1 MTPCSRLS
9 SAPQHRAKGAR
20 TEVIAPTLRA
30 IWLMLLGL
38 PVLLAIAVLAPSL
51 WIVSGIWIGVLVGA
65 MLTDLAL
72 APRRAAMKVSISPPP
87 VLYMNSTDPVEITLS
102 APTGPLPRRVE
113 ALLETN
119 SHIEQPN
126 ATIVQGWAG
135 REHAFTRTLRA
146 VRRGNGRLERLWLHW
161 TGPLGLVRI
170 KRVEP
175 LDVEIPVTPNTRWVQ
190 EEAVRIYTRDADFG
204 VKMQIDRGDGSEF
217 DALREFSTGM
227 DRRAI
232 DWKQSARHRQL
243 LAKEFRTE
251 RNHNIVFAFDTGR
264 LMCEPL
270 GGVPKIDRAIN
281 AALLLAYVS
290 LRSGDKTA
298 LFGFD
303 AQPTVTSNVLSGVG
317 AFPHMQRLASQLDYS
332 AEEANYTLALTS
344 LASRL
349 ERRSLVVL
357 FTDFVDTI
365 SAEMMLENVKR
376 LLDRHLVIFACFED
390 EQLAEMIEA
399 EPVTAD
405 LVSRAV
411 IADGLL
417 KERELVLRKLER
429 LGVQVIETRPER
441 FSADLVS
448 RYLDIKRR
456 EML

>member
-1 MTPCSRLS
+1 M
-9 SAPQHRAKGAR
+9 
-20 TEVIAPTLRA
+20 IAPTLRA

-38 PVLLAIAVLAPSL
+38 PVLLLVAVSAPGLWVISGGWIAI
-51 WIVSGIWIGVLVGA
+51 IFGA
-65 MLTDLAL
+65 MLVDIAL
-72 APRRAAMKVSISPPP
+72 APRRGAVAVEVDAPP
-87 VLYMNSTDPVEITLS
+87 VLYMNSEDDVSITVT
-102 APTGPLPRRVE
+102 AQRGPLPQRVN

-119 SHIEQPN
+119 AHIAAPN
-126 ATIVQGWAG
+126 AAILKGWTG
-135 REHAFTRTLRA
+135 RSHTLVRTLQP
-146 VRRGNGRLERLWLHW
+146 VRRGKGELKRLWLDW
-161 TGPLGLVRI
+161 TGPLGLA
-170 KRVEP
+170 RVKQVEE
-175 LDVEIPVTPNTRWVQ
+175 LALEIPVTPNTRWVQ
-190 EEAVRIYTRDADFG
+190 EEAVRLYTRDADFG
-204 VKMQIDRGDGSEF
+204 IKMQLERGDGSEF

-232 DWKQSARHRQL
+232 DWKHSARHRQL

-303 AQPTVTSNVLSGVG
+303 ATPTVTSNVLSGVG
-317 AFPHMQRLASQLDYS
+317 AFPHMQQLAAKLDYS
-332 AEEANYTLALTS
+332 VEEANYTLALTS

-349 ERRSLVVL
+349 ERRSLIVL

-365 SAEMMLENVKR
+365 SAELMLENVKR
-376 LLDRHLVIFACFED
+376 LMDRHLIIFACFED
-390 EQLAEMIEA
+390 EQLAEMIDA
-399 EPVTAD
+399 EPRTAD

-417 KERELVLRKLER
+417 KERELVLRKLEH
-429 LGVQVIETRPER
+429 LGVQVIQTRPER

>member
-1 MTPCSRLS
+1 M
-9 SAPQHRAKGAR
+9 
-20 TEVIAPTLRA
+20 IAPTLRA

-38 PVLLAIAVLAPSL
+38 PAALIIAVFAPAFWGAAGVWMGGLFGLLLADLAFAARRGAVSVRVRAPS
-51 WIVSGIWIGVLVGA
+51 
-65 MLTDLAL
+65 
-72 APRRAAMKVSISPPP
+72 
-87 VLYMNSTDPVEITLS
+87 VLYMNSTDPADITVQI
-102 APTGPLPRRVE
+102 AYGALPQQMS

-119 SHIEQPN
+119 GYIAQPN
-126 ATIVQGWAG
+126 AAILKGWAN
-135 REHAFTRTLRA
+135 RSHQFSRPLQPL
-146 VRRGNGRLERLWLHW
+146 RRGPGRLDRLWLAW
-161 TGPLGLVRI
+161 TGPLGLIRL

-175 LDVEIPVTPNTRWVQ
+175 LDIEVPITPNTRWVQ
-190 EEAVRIYTRDADFG
+190 EEAVRLYTRDADFG
-204 VKMQIDRGDGSEF
+204 IKMQLDRGDGSEF
-217 DALREFSTGM
+217 DALREFATGM

-290 LRSGDKTA
+290 LRAGDKTA

-303 AQPTVTSNVLSGVG
+303 AKPTVTSNVLSGAG
-317 AFPHMQRLASQLDYS
+317 AFPHMQALASRLDYS
-332 AEEANYTLALTS
+332 VEEANYTLALTS
-344 LASRL
+344 LAARL
-349 ERRSLVVL
+349 ERRSLIVL

-365 SAEMMLENVKR
+365 SAELMLENVKR
-376 LLDRHLVIFACFED
+376 LLDRHLVLFACFED
-390 EQLAEMIEA
+390 QQLAEMIEA
-399 EPVTAD
+399 APVTAD

-411 IADGLL
+411 VADGLL
-417 KERELVLRKLER
+417 KERELVLRRLER
-429 LGVQVIETRPER
+429 LGVQVIETRPEH

-448 RYLDIKRR
+448 RYLEIKRR

>member
-1 MTPCSRLS
+1 M
-9 SAPQHRAKGAR
+9 
-20 TEVIAPTLRA
+20 IAPTLRA

-38 PVLLAIAVLAPSL
+38 PVLLLIAVLAPGL
-51 WIVSGIWIGVLVGA
+51 WVISGGWIAIIFGA
-65 MLTDLAL
+65 MLVDLAL
-72 APRRAAMKVSISPPP
+72 APRRTAMTVSIDAPP
-87 VLYMNSTDPVEITLS
+87 VLFMNSADDVTITVGS
-102 APTGPLPRRVE
+102 KGGPLPLRVN
-113 ALLETN
+113 ALVETN
-119 SHIEQPN
+119 DLIESPN
-126 ATIVQGWAG
+126 ATILLGWSD
-135 REHAFTRTLRA
+135 RSHTFTRALRPL
-146 VRRGNGRLERLWLHW
+146 RRGDGKIKRLWFDW
-161 TGPLGLVRI
+161 TGPLGLTRI
-170 KRVEP
+170 KRVET
-175 LDVEIPVTPNTRWVQ
+175 LELSIPITPNTRWVQ
-190 EEAVRIYTRDADFG
+190 EEAVRLYTRDADFG
-204 VKMQIDRGDGSEF
+204 IKMQLDRGDGSEF

-232 DWKQSARHRQL
+232 DWKHSARHRQL

-270 GGVPKIDRAIN
+270 GGVPKIDRAVN

-303 AQPTVTSNVLSGVG
+303 AKPTVTSNVLGGVG
-317 AFPHMQRLASQLDYS
+317 AFPHLQQLAAQLDYS
-332 AEEANYTLALTS
+332 VEEANYTLALTS
-344 LASRL
+344 LAARL
-349 ERRSLVVL
+349 ERRSLIIL

-365 SAEMMLENVKR
+365 SAELMLEDIKR
-376 LLDRHLVIFACFED
+376 LMDRHLVIFACFED
-390 EQLAEMIEA
+390 QQLAEMIEA

-405 LVSRAV
+405 QVSRAV

-429 LGVQVIETRPER
+429 LGVQVVETRPER

>member
-1 MTPCSRLS
+1 
-9 SAPQHRAKGAR
+9 
-20 TEVIAPTLRA
+20 
-30 IWLMLLGL
+30 
-38 PVLLAIAVLAPSL
+38 
-51 WIVSGIWIGVLVGA
+51 
-65 MLTDLAL
+65 
-72 APRRAAMKVSISPPP
+72 
-87 VLYMNSTDPVEITLS
+87 
-102 APTGPLPRRVE
+102 
-113 ALLETN
+113 
-119 SHIEQPN
+119 
-126 ATIVQGWAG
+126 
-135 REHAFTRTLRA
+135 
-146 VRRGNGRLERLWLHW
+146 
-161 TGPLGLVRI
+161 
-170 KRVEP
+170 
-175 LDVEIPVTPNTRWVQ
+175 
-190 EEAVRIYTRDADFG
+190 
-204 VKMQIDRGDGSEF
+204 
-217 DALREFSTGM
+217 M

-270 GGVPKIDRAIN
+270 NGVPKIDRAIN
-281 AALLLAYVS
+281 AALLLAYLS

-303 AQPTVTSNVLSGVG
+303 AQPTVTSNVLSGVS
-317 AFPHMQRLASQLDYS
+317 AFPHLQQLAAQLDYS
-332 AEEANYTLALTS
+332 VNDANYTLALTS
-344 LASRL
+344 LAARL

-365 SAEMMLENVKR
+365 SAELMLENVRR

-411 IADGLL
+411 VADGLL

>member
-1 MTPCSRLS
+1 M
-9 SAPQHRAKGAR
+9 
-20 TEVIAPTLRA
+20 IAPTLRA

-38 PVLLAIAVLAPSL
+38 PVLLLIAVLAPAL
-51 WIVSGIWIGVLVGA
+51 WVISGGWIAIIFGA
-65 MLTDLAL
+65 MLVDITL
-72 APRRAAMKVSISPPP
+72 APRRTAVSVSVDAPP
-87 VLYMNSTDPVEITLS
+87 VLYMNSEDDVAITVRVGV
-102 APTGPLPRRVE
+102 GPLPVRVN

-119 SHIEQPN
+119 DYIAPPN
-126 ATIVQGWAG
+126 ATLLRGWAG
-135 REHAFTRTLRA
+135 REHTFTRALRP
-146 VRRGNGRLERLWLHW
+146 VRRGNGELRRLWLDW
-161 TGPLGLVRI
+161 TGPLGLTRV
-170 KRVEP
+170 KRVEELG
-175 LDVEIPVTPNTRWVQ
+175 LDIPVTPNTRWVQ
-190 EEAVRIYTRDADFG
+190 AEAVRLYTRDADFG
-204 VKMQIDRGDGSEF
+204 IKMQLERGDGSEF

-232 DWKQSARHRQL
+232 DWKHSARHRQL

-317 AFPHMQRLASQLDYS
+317 AFPHMQQLASKLDYS
-332 AEEANYTLALTS
+332 VEEANYTLALTS

-349 ERRSLVVL
+349 ERRSLIVL

-365 SAEMMLENVKR
+365 SAELMLENVKR
-376 LLDRHLVIFACFED
+376 LMDRHLIIFACFED
-390 EQLAEMIEA
+390 QQLAEMIDA

-417 KERELVLRKLER
+417 KERELVLRKLEH
-429 LGVQVIETRPER
+429 LGVQVVETRPEQ

>member
-1 MTPCSRLS
+1 M
-9 SAPQHRAKGAR
+9 
-20 TEVIAPTLRA
+20 IAPSLRA

-38 PVLLAIAVLAPSL
+38 PILLLIAVFAPAFWGL
-51 WIVSGIWIGVLVGA
+51 SGAWIGVMFGL
-65 MLTDLAL
+65 MLLDLSL
-72 APRRAAMKVSISPPP
+72 AARRGSIRVAIDAPS
-87 VLYMNSTDPVEITLS
+87 VLYMNSTDPVEIELHCES
-102 APTGPLPRRVE
+102 GPLPVRVN

-119 SHIEQPN
+119 EFIEPPN
-126 ATIVQGWAG
+126 SAVLSGWPG
-135 REHAFTRTLRA
+135 RRHRFTRALEPI
-146 VRRGNGRLERLWLHW
+146 RRGTGRLERLWLNW

-170 KRVEP
+170 KRVET
-175 LDVEIPVTPNTRWVQ
+175 LAHEIPITPNTRWVQ
-190 EEAVRIYTRDADFG
+190 EEAVRLYTRDADFG
-204 VKMQIDRGDGSEF
+204 IKMQIDRGNGSEF
-217 DALREFSTGM
+217 DALREFSAGM
-227 DRRAI
+227 DRRSI
-232 DWKQSARHRQL
+232 DWKHSARHRQL

-298 LFGFD
+298 LYGFD
-303 AQPTVTSNVLSGVG
+303 AKPTVTSNILSGVG
-317 AFPHMQRLASQLDYS
+317 AFPHMQQLASKLDYS
-332 AEEANYTLALTS
+332 VEDANYTLALTS
-344 LASRL
+344 LSARL
-349 ERRSLVVL
+349 ERRSLIVL

-365 SAEMMLENVKR
+365 SAELMLENVKR
-376 LLDRHLVIFACFED
+376 LMDRHLIIFACFED
-390 EQLAEMIEA
+390 EQLSEMIEA
-399 EPVTAD
+399 EPKTAD

-417 KERELVLRKLER
+417 KDREVVLRKLEH